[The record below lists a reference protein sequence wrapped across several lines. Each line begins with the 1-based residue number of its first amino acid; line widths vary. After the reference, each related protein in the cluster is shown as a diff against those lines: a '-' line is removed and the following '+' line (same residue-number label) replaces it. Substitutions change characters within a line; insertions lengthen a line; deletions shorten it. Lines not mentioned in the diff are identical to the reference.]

1 MKRMLLAA
9 LATSM
14 LALFA
19 PAIAAAQHGHHHRG
33 HARTHKGHAKTSRV
47 VLFGSASALTPSATP
62 TTPIVKP
69 EPEKAGTIESFK
81 EGPPKE
87 GVLTIKLTDGSLVSG
102 KVTEQT
108 QIHCPTPPPE
118 PSDNDDDQGGGDEEG
133 GNEGDE
139 HGASPASGSF
149 GSQHGDVMAHSA
161 CDQRA
166 SEAGNQRSCTTAS
179 LVKGAVVLA
188 AELKLT
194 PAGPVWEQV
203 VLG

>member
-19 PAIAAAQHGHHHRG
+19 PAIAAAQHRHHHRG

-69 EPEKAGTIESFK
+69 ETEKAGTIASFK

-87 GVLTIKLTDGSLVSG
+87 GVLTIKLTDGTMVSG

-108 QIHCPTPPPE
+108 EIRCPTPPPE
-118 PSDNDDDQGGGDEEG
+118 TSDNDDDQGGGDEEG

-139 HGASPASGSF
+139 RGASRASGSF

-166 SEAGNQRSCTTAS
+166 SKAENHKSCTTAS
-179 LVKGAVVLA
+179 LVAGAVVLA

-194 PAGPVWEQV
+194 PTGPVWEKV

>member
-14 LALFA
+14 LALLA

-47 VLFGSASALTPSATP
+47 MLFGSASALAPSATP
-62 TTPIVKP
+62 TIPIVKP

-108 QIHCPTPPPE
+108 QIRCPTPPPE
-118 PSDNDDDQGGGDEEG
+118 PSDNDDDQGGDEEG

-166 SEAGNQRSCTTAS
+166 SDAENHKSCTTAS
-179 LVKGAVVLA
+179 LVQNAVVLA

-194 PAGPVWEQV
+194 PTGPVWEQV

>member
-19 PAIAAAQHGHHHRG
+19 PAIAAARHGHHHRG

-47 VLFGSASALTPSATP
+47 VLFGSASALTTSATP

-69 EPEKAGTIESFK
+69 EIEKAGTIESFK

-87 GVLTIKLTDGSLVSG
+87 GLLTIKLTDGSTVSG

-108 QIHCPTPPPE
+108 EIRCPTPPPE
-118 PSDNDDDQGGGDEEG
+118 GSDNDGERSARG
-133 GNEGDE
+133 
-139 HGASPASGSF
+139 SSGSF

-161 CDQRA
+161 CHNSA
-166 SEAGNQRSCTTAS
+166 SEAGNQKSCTTAS
-179 LVKGAVVLA
+179 LV
-188 AELKLT
+188 
-194 PAGPVWEQV
+194 P
-203 VLG
+203 

>member
-19 PAIAAAQHGHHHRG
+19 PAVAAARHGHHHRG

-47 VLFGSASALTPSATP
+47 VLFGSASALTTSATP

-69 EPEKAGTIESFK
+69 ETEKAGTIESFK

-87 GVLTIKLTDGSLVSG
+87 GLLTIKLTDGSTVSG

-108 QIHCPTPPPE
+108 EIRCPTPPPE
-118 PSDNDDDQGGGDEEG
+118 GSDNDDNEGGDEEG
-133 GNEGDE
+133 GNDGERSARG
-139 HGASPASGSF
+139 SSGSF

-161 CDQRA
+161 CHNSA
-166 SEAGNQRSCTTAS
+166 SEAGNQKSCTTAS
-179 LVKGAVVLA
+179 LVPNAVVLA

-194 PAGPVWEQV
+194 PTGPVWEKV